1 MSPETMN
8 FLIGLMVL
16 PACAVV
22 AGLVVWESVRRQ
34 SLDDGTLLR
43 NFSIVL
49 LLAVAL
55 AWGLLRTDA
64 ARLQLDPVFR
74 FQTEIAAHPVYA
86 AIQANAP
93 DDAGELHDFLALRV
107 AAGVSL
113 PDAFLQARNLL
124 TRQAVHRSG
133 WVDAQTRIAWARINV
148 DTLKELQARHPQDC
162 YRAVWG
168 QDLDAAVLAN
178 GFSQGN
184 TAAFQQAVARIYES
198 AGIGMRGG
206 HPPAGRRIEFNEA
219 ALEYRV
225 VRESLVQRFGE
236 PVVVQLESS
245 SVPSK
250 PAATTGVICSARIAQ
265 LQGMLERPP
274 AMASRLLDSV
284 LRR

>member
-1 MSPETMN
+1 MN

>member
-64 ARLQLDPVFR
+64 VRLQMDPVFR

-93 DDAGELHDFLALRV
+93 DDARELHDFLALRV

-113 PDAFLQARNLL
+113 PDAFLQARNML

-184 TAAFQQAVARIYES
+184 TAAFQQAVARIHES

-236 PVVVQLESS
+236 PVVVQLESGS
-245 SVPSK
+245 FPAM
-250 PAATTGVICSARIAQ
+250 PAAPIGVICSARIAQ